1 MVCFIKTSRV
11 GDPIRSEERQRMKLS
26 IHATPNARHDAVR
39 VMLDAVGDMLEAVV
53 GMHDAVDY
61 EST

>member
-1 MVCFIKTSRV
+1 
-11 GDPIRSEERQRMKLS
+11 MKLS
-26 IHATPNARHDAVR
+26 IHATPNARH
-39 VMLDAVGDMLEAVV
+39 DAVGDMLEAVV

>member
-1 MVCFIKTSRV
+1 
-11 GDPIRSEERQRMKLS
+11 MKLS